1 MRKEILVSNLIEKLK
16 IHTGTKSDK
25 DIATYLGITPSALNN
40 FKRRNSLGAF
50 IEKILDNEHAQ
61 NNSISFDYLFDI
73 SAANTQFDKK
83 IFMAKELSISLGY
96 EKEFE
101 NLIDEYITNLKS
113 LSPLIQILQTIKGK
127 DLIYRLFEMCS
138 GKGERMLLV
147 LYYFLYYLK
156 HQQINFQNVKKDF
169 LKALED
175 FKIPSNVKTKHF
187 FAFGDADKK
196 NLLHWAEAEL
206 DEVACFEIINAKDNL
221 LQAIIKNEL
230 SLVNKL
236 VINY

>member
-147 LYYFLYYLK
+147 LYYFLDYLK
-156 HQQINFQNVKKDF
+156 HQKINFQNVKKDF
-169 LKALED
+169 LTALQD
-175 FKIPSNVKTKHF
+175 FRIPNNAKTKHF

-206 DEVACFEIINAKDNL
+206 DEVACFEIINAKDTL
-221 LQAIIKNEL
+221 LQVIIKNEL
-230 SLVNKL
+230 TTLNQL
-236 VINY
+236 VIS